1 MSVVTKFEL
10 EPNLS
15 EHELA
20 EIASL
25 IEKRTGILFDQS
37 RERFFSTRVREHL
50 LSKKLLRGA
59 DLVRLVKASNIEYE
73 ALLERLLTQETS
85 FFRYPH
91 VFDAL
96 EKKVL
101 PELHV
106 KKFWENPRT
115 LRMWSAA
122 CSSGEEAYSLA
133 ITVSEALDFAEAW
146 TIHIMA
152 TDVSRK
158 ALQHAERGVYSQRS
172 IGELTPKQVESS
184 FAKVG
189 DQFMVKP
196 RLRNMVTFAQQNL
209 VEATYMGR
217 FDVIF
222 CMNVLI
228 YFSEEKR
235 KQVIK
240 HLYDALEP
248 GGYLVLGHAD
258 SVAGAGVKVDTI
270 VHQDV
275 RLYQKPLTS
284 TGRYTSLN
292 TAEEG
297 K

>member
-1 MSVVTKFEL
+1 MTNMSVAARFEF
-10 EPNLS
+10 EPSLT
-15 EHELA
+15 EHELS
-20 EIASL
+20 EIAAF
-25 IEKRTGILFDQS
+25 IEKRSGVLFDQS
-37 RERFFSTRVREHL
+37 RERFFSTRVKDHL
-50 LSKKLLRGA
+50 FAKKLRHGA
-59 DLVRLVKASNIEYE
+59 DLIRALKSSNVEYE

-91 VFDAL
+91 VYDAI

-122 CSSGEEAYSLA
+122 CSTGEEAYSLA
-133 ITVSEALDFAEAW
+133 ITISESLDFAEAW
-146 TIHIMA
+146 NIHILA
-152 TDVSRK
+152 TDISRK
-158 ALQHAERGVYSQRS
+158 ALQHAERGVYSPRS
-172 IGELTPKQVESS
+172 LGELTPKQIENS

-196 RLRNMVTFAQQNL
+196 RLRNLVTFAQQNL

-258 SVAGAGVKVDTI
+258 SVGGAGIKVDTI

-275 RLYQKPLTS
+275 RLYLKPIGS
-284 TGRYTSLN
+284 ARFTGG
-292 TAEEG
+292 EES

>member
-1 MSVVTKFEL
+1 MSVTAKFDL
-10 EPNLS
+10 EPNVT
-15 EHELA
+15 EHELS
-20 EIASL
+20 EIAAL
-25 IEKRTGILFDQS
+25 IETRTGILFDRS
-37 RERFFSTRVREHL
+37 RERFFPTRVKEHL
-50 LSKKLLRGA
+50 IEKRLVRGA
-59 DLVRLVKASNIEYE
+59 DLVRLIKSSNVEHE
-73 ALLERLLTQETS
+73 ALIERLLTQETS

-91 VFDAL
+91 VFDAI

-106 KKFWENPRT
+106 KKFWENPRM

-122 CSSGEEAYSLA
+122 CSTGEEAYSLA
-133 ITVSEALDFAEAW
+133 ITLSESLDFAEAW
-146 TIHIMA
+146 NIHILA
-152 TDVSRK
+152 TDISRK
-158 ALQHAERGVYSQRS
+158 ALKDADRGVYSRRS
-172 IGELTPKQVESS
+172 LGELTPKHIENY

-196 RLRNMVTFAQQNL
+196 RLRNLVTFAQQNL

-235 KQVIK
+235 KHVIK

-248 GGYLVLGHAD
+248 GGYLVMGHAD
-258 SVAGAGVKVDTI
+258 SVAGAGVKLETI

-275 RLYQKPLTS
+275 RLYQKPS
-284 TGRYTSLN
+284 VGSSRFAI
-292 TAEEG
+292 AEEA

>member
-1 MSVVTKFEL
+1 MSVAAKFDL
-10 EPNLS
+10 EPNLT
-15 EHELA
+15 EHELS

-25 IEKRTGILFDQS
+25 IEKRSGILFDQS
-37 RERFFSTRVREHL
+37 RERFFSTRVKDHL
-50 LSKKLLRGA
+50 FAKKMRRGA
-59 DLVRLVKASNIEYE
+59 DLIRTLKSSNVEYE

-91 VFDAL
+91 VFDAI

-122 CSSGEEAYSLA
+122 CSTGEEAYSLA
-133 ITVSEALDFAEAW
+133 ITLADSLDFAEAW
-146 TIHIMA
+146 NIHILA

-158 ALQHAERGVYSQRS
+158 ALQHAERGVYSPRAL
-172 IGELTPKQVESS
+172 GELTPKQVESA

-189 DQFMVKP
+189 DQFMVKA
-196 RLRNMVTFAQQNL
+196 RLRNLVTFTQQNL

-258 SVAGAGVKVDTI
+258 SVAGAGVKVETI
-270 VHQDV
+270 IHQDV
-275 RLYQKPLTS
+275 RLYQKPIGS
-284 TGRYTSLN
+284 GRFRSGDVG
-292 TAEEG
+292 EES

>member
-1 MSVVTKFEL
+1 MSVAAKFDI
-10 EPNLS
+10 EPSLTEHDLS
-15 EHELA
+15 EISA
-20 EIASL
+20 L

-37 RERFFSTRVREHL
+37 RERFFSTRVKEHL
-50 LSKKLLRGA
+50 FAKKLVRGNE
-59 DLVRLVKASNIEYE
+59 LIRLIKGSNVEYE

-91 VFDAL
+91 VFDAI

-106 KKFWENPRT
+106 KKFWESPRT

-122 CSSGEEAYSLA
+122 CSTGEEAYSLA
-133 ITVSEALDFAEAW
+133 ITLSESLDFAEAW
-146 TIHIMA
+146 NIHILA

-158 ALQHAERGVYSQRS
+158 ALKDAERGVYSRRAL
-172 IGELTPKQVESS
+172 GELTPKQIESH

-196 RLRNMVTFAQQNL
+196 RLRNLVTFAQQNL
-209 VEATYMGR
+209 IEATYMGR

-235 KQVIK
+235 KHVIK

-258 SVAGAGVKVDTI
+258 SIANAGMKLDTI

-275 RLYQKPLTS
+275 RLYQKPVMPTA
-284 TGRYTSLN
+284 RYAVART
-292 TAEEG
+292 EEES

>member
-1 MSVVTKFEL
+1 MSVAAKFDL

-15 EHELA
+15 EHELS
-20 EIASL
+20 EIATL

-37 RERFFSTRVREHL
+37 RERFFSTRVKEHL
-50 LSKKLLRGA
+50 FAKKLLRGNE
-59 DLVRLVKASNIEYE
+59 LVRLIKGSNVEFE

-91 VFDAL
+91 VFDAI

-122 CSSGEEAYSLA
+122 CSTGEEAYSLA
-133 ITVSEALDFAEAW
+133 ITLSESLDFAEAW
-146 TIHIMA
+146 NIHILA

-158 ALQHAERGVYSQRS
+158 ALKDAERGVYSRRS
-172 IGELTPKQVESS
+172 LGELTPKQIENH

-196 RLRNMVTFAQQNL
+196 RLRNLVTFAQQNL

-235 KQVIK
+235 KHVIK

-248 GGYLVLGHAD
+248 GGCLVLGHAD
-258 SVAGAGVKVDTI
+258 SIAGAGVKLETI
-270 VHQDV
+270 IHQDV
-275 RLYQKPLTS
+275 RLYQKPVMP
-284 TGRYTSLN
+284 TGRYTVAN
-292 TAEEG
+292 TGEES